1 MINLDLRREVSLT
14 KRIVELGRAARAESG
29 VKIRQPLSRAL
40 IAASGWASL
49 PVAMREQI
57 ADELNVISLEDIAD
71 ADGDLVDIS
80 IKANFRTL
88 GTKFGGAVQ
97 EIAKAI
103 AAQNAT
109 ELVRTLR
116 SKGTSTISAGS
127 SSWEISLEDLAIT
140 EVPKSG
146 WMVASHDG
154 ESVALDLE
162 LTPTLIAAGN
172 VREVIRLIQER
183 RKSDGFDI
191 SDRIDI
197 SWNAPAVVAQAVLA
211 DLEHI
216 KSEVLAI
223 DMRQDSVLETS
234 DNELGMTVILKKN
247 S

>member
-1 MINLDLRREVSLT
+1 
-14 KRIVELGRAARAESG
+14 
-29 VKIRQPLSRAL
+29 
-40 IAASGWASL
+40 
-49 PVAMREQI
+49 MREQI

-80 IKANFRTL
+80 IKANFRSL

-103 AAQNAT
+103 GAQDAT

-154 ESVALDLE
+154 ESVALDLA

-197 SWNAPAVVAQAVLA
+197 AWNAPDLVAQAVLA

-216 KSEVLAI
+216 KSEVLATN
-223 DMRQDSVLETS
+223 MNQDLALEIS
-234 DNELGMTVILKKN
+234 DNELGMNVILKKN